1 MNELIDPFK
10 RKIEYVR
17 LSVTDRCNYRCFYCM
32 PSKGVEWEQRNEF
45 LSYDELTRLI
55 RLFTELGVT
64 KVRLT
69 GGEPLVRKD
78 ISLFIKQLNGLP
90 HLDDLSMSSNAHL
103 LAEHA
108 QDLYQ
113 AGISRINISIDSLD
127 PKIFKEITKT
137 GDLNKVIAGIDA
149 AILVGMTPVKL
160 NMVIMKGVNDH
171 EIEPMFN
178 FAKERGANLRLIETM
193 PIGIAGI
200 NSQKLYISADEILK
214 RLKLISGENLIPIKT
229 NIGAGPAR
237 HYQVGSSGATIG
249 VISAMSRHFCDSC
262 NRVRLTAKGDL
273 VLCLGQEDRIS
284 LAAPL
289 RENATDEEIKA
300 MIIDA
305 INHKPKSHDF
315 NQDQQR
321 VELRH
326 MSALG
331 G

>member
-1 MNELIDPFK
+1 MQELIDPFN

-17 LSVTDRCNYRCFYCM
+17 LSITDRCNYRCFYCI
-32 PSKGVEWEQRNEF
+32 PSTGVDWENRQEF
-45 LSYDELTRLI
+45 LSYEELTRLI

-78 ISLFIKQLNGLP
+78 IDQFVRQLNQLP
-90 HLDDLSMSSNAHL
+90 HLADLSMSTNAHL
-103 LAEHA
+103 LADQAKSLH
-108 QDLYQ
+108 Q
-113 AGISRINISIDSLD
+113 AGISRINISIDSLN
-127 PKIFKEITKT
+127 PQTFKDITKT
-137 GDLNKVIAGIDA
+137 GDLDKVIAGIDA
-149 AILVGMTPVKL
+149 AVEAGMSPVKL
-160 NMVIMKGVNDH
+160 NMVIMKGINDH
-171 EIEPMFN
+171 EIEEMLD
-178 FAKERGANLRLIETM
+178 FAEQRGANLRLIETM
-193 PIGIAGI
+193 PIGIAGV
-200 NSQKLYISADEILK
+200 NSQKLFISAEDILK
-214 RLKLISGENLIPIKT
+214 RIKLISGKNLTPIKG
-229 NIGAGPAR
+229 NVGAGPAR
-237 HYQVGSSGATIG
+237 HYQIGTTKATIG
-249 VISAMSRHFCDSC
+249 VISAMSQHFCESC

-284 LAAPL
+284 LAEPL
-289 RENATDEEIKA
+289 RQNASDDEIKT
-300 MIIDA
+300 IIINA